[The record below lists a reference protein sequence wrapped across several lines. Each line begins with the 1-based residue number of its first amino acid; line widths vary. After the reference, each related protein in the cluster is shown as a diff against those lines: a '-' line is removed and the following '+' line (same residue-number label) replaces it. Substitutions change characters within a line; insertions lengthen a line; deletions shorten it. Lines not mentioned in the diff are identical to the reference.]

1 MKLKEVDYEI
11 SEELFATSRMLNM
24 LCNEYDEKLPEDV
37 MDSLEHT
44 IVLVERHLEE
54 DFIPEVDIK
63 DMKLV
68 SRVSF
73 DMDSI
78 KELEKTRK
86 IKKS

>member
-1 MKLKEVDYEI
+1 MKSKEEQ
-11 SEELFATSRMLNM
+11 
-24 LCNEYDEKLPEDV
+24 
-37 MDSLEHT
+37 
-44 IVLVERHLEE
+44 LEE